1 VNVWTCERFFRT
13 SNTIPLSL
21 HAALAAKHGTAPD
34 GLDSFSKERFTARWR
49 RVVDDVFVR

>member
-1 VNVWTCERFFRT
+1 MNVWTCERFFRT

-49 RVVDDVFVR
+49 RGVDDVFV